1 MYEIERTIVTAN
13 GKNDAYILQSF
24 GKHTGFDMNRIP
36 PKMEKKVFETRDL
49 AYERFSVTQMYQT
62 IPIANVDEKTV
73 TTTTGQVFESKFLP
87 GVLKDS
93 ETIVLI
99 ASALS
104 GLEEVLEE
112 RTKVTEQM
120 YLDGWA
126 TAILTSA
133 NLDLRADL
141 KKNIEA
147 AGYYTTSTWSP
158 GQHGFEIGNQR
169 PLFEILE
176 PETIGIH
183 LKESHMMIPQKSETM
198 LFGISPQE
206 QNDSPIPCTY
216 CPHAATCPGAFSE
229 QTYDSGM
236 C

>member
-1 MYEIERTIVTAN
+1 MLEFERTIITAN
-13 GKNDAYILQSF
+13 GRNEDYILQSF
-24 GKHTGFDMNRIP
+24 GRHTGLDMDRIP
-36 PKMEKKVFETRDL
+36 PKLERKVIEMKEL
-49 AYERFSVTQMYQT
+49 AYGQFEVVQMYQT
-62 IPIANVDEKTV
+62 VPIAQVKEKSVMTA
-73 TTTTGQVFESKFLP
+73 TGHLFESKVLP

-99 ASALS
+99 ASMLK
-104 GLEEVLEE
+104 GLEELAKEYPN
-112 RTKVTEQM
+112 VTEQL

-126 TAILTSA
+126 TAILSA
-133 NLDLRADL
+133 ANVDLRANL
-141 KKNIEA
+141 KQIIEA
-147 AGYYTTSTWSP
+147 DGYYTTSTWSP

-183 LKESHMMIPQKSETM
+183 LKESLMMIPQKSETM
-198 LFGISPQE
+198 LFGISSVE

-216 CPHAATCPGAFSE
+216 CPHRATCPSAFAE
-229 QTYDSGM
+229 QTYENGM